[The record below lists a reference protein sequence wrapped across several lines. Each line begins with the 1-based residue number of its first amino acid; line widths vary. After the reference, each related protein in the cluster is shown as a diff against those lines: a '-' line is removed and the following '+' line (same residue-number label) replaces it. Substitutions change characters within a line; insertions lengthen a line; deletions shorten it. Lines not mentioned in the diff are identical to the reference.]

1 MRRLQMSHPDEGQLL
16 RYADGESP
24 ADEISRTRRHL
35 EACWQCRAA
44 LEELQNTV
52 NGCVRYRND
61 VLGRYLP
68 PPPAPWPD
76 IYRGFAR
83 IDAALEQVGFFERAL
98 RLFRAP
104 LRHVNRWAPVAA
116 ALIIACLLV
125 YRFRQTPSVQ
135 AAELLRKAIAAAD
148 LRADKP
154 RPIQIRT
161 RDRRITRPAGA
172 TVKLALNAAD
182 AEAMRGIQARFQSV
196 NYDWTDPL
204 SARSYQAWRDRL
216 AHKSDEV
223 TEAPDAY
230 KIRTRPASGALTSA
244 TLTIRRQD
252 LRPVEERF
260 EFGAGDWVE
269 IAELPDAAPAAP
281 ALAEAGS
288 PEIARRSAF
297 RMPDKAPLAAPAAP
311 ATLGDELRVLAALNR
326 VGADLGD
333 PVEVSRSGSEILI
346 TGVGIPPQRQQ
357 EINDAVN
364 RQPHVVVRFSDS
376 SPARI
381 LPGSGAPVSTP
392 PPAGMQPS
400 QARLA
405 ERIGGPAYFA
415 QLAAQVLDLTEPMMS
430 RAYALRRLAE
440 RFPARVNAEL
450 TTADW
455 RTLVRLQQEH
465 TRGLRRQALEID
477 RLLKPALAP
486 VSGPAAEPSPV
497 NYSGPWQPAAEELF
511 ESARQVE
518 RTAAVLFGAADEAFD
533 ERVPARLLQNLA
545 QLRARLDAYDRLAP
559 EPLEQKIQ

>member
-24 ADEISRTRRHL
+24 AAEANRTREHL

-52 NGCVRYRND
+52 SGCVRYRKD
-61 VLGRYLP
+61 VLARHLP

-83 IDAALEQVGFFERAL
+83 IDAALDQAGFFERTL
-98 RLFRAP
+98 RLLRAP
-104 LRHVNRWAPVAA
+104 LRQVNRWAPVAA
-116 ALIIACLLV
+116 ALLVAAVIA
-125 YRFRQTPSVQ
+125 YRFRQPPPVQ

-148 LRADKP
+148 IRAGKP

-161 RDRRITRPAGA
+161 RDRRITRPAGEPL
-172 TVKLALNAAD
+172 KLALNAAD
-182 AEAMRGIQARFQSV
+182 AEVMRGIQARFQSA

-216 AHKSDEV
+216 PHKSDEV
-223 TEAPDAY
+223 AEDSQNY
-230 KIRTRPASGALTSA
+230 RIRTRPASGELTSA
-244 TLTIRRQD
+244 TLTLRRQD

-260 EFGAGDWVE
+260 EFAAGDWVE
-269 IAELPDAAPAAP
+269 IAELPDASPAAP
-281 ALAEAGS
+281 SLAEARS
-288 PEIARRSAF
+288 PEIAQRSAF
-297 RMPDKAPLAAPAAP
+297 RLPEKAPASPPAP
-311 ATLGDELRVLAALNR
+311 ATVGDELRVLAALNR

-357 EINDAVN
+357 EINDAVTS
-364 RQPHVVVRFSDS
+364 QPHVVVRFSDS
-376 SPARI
+376 SPAGI
-381 LPGSGAPVSTP
+381 LPGTGAPVSTP
-392 PPAGMQPS
+392 PPGAIPPS

-405 ERIGGPAYFA
+405 QRLGGPAYFA

-440 RFPARVNAEL
+440 RFPARINAEL
-450 TTADW
+450 TPADW
-455 RTLVRLQQEH
+455 RNLVRLQQEH
-465 TRGLRRQALEID
+465 AGGLRRQAQEID

-486 VSGPAAEPSPV
+486 VSGPVAEPSPV
-497 NYSGPWQPAAEELF
+497 NYSGPWQPAAEDLF

-533 ERVPARLLQNLA
+533 DRLPARLLQNLA